1 MPVSIACQEGEAMEL
16 RVHPKM
22 KWEGY
27 SNWPP
32 AWGVAYRGGDIFPS
46 GEYGALKSVAIREGD
61 DKMPIHLELTIEH
74 SGKTASGILCC
85 DDAAVIPCL
94 YEVFSRCIGESIRK
108 IGDLEVDL

>member
-1 MPVSIACQEGEAMEL
+1 MAVSIACQQSEAMEL

-32 AWGVAYRGGDIFPS
+32 AWGGAYDD
-46 GEYGALKSVAIREGD
+46 GEDGALKSVAIREGD

-74 SGKTASGILCC
+74 SGNTASGILCC
-85 DDAAVIPCL
+85 DDAAVIPRL
-94 YEVFSRCIGESIRK
+94 YEVFSKCIGESIRK

>member
-1 MPVSIACQEGEAMEL
+1 MAVSIACQEGEAMEL

-32 AWGVAYRGGDIFPS
+32 SWGGAYGGGDIFLA
-46 GEYGALKSVAIREGD
+46 GEDAALKSVAIREGD
-61 DKMPIHLELTIEH
+61 DTMPIHLELTIEH
-74 SGKTASGILCC
+74 SGKTASGMCY

-94 YEVFSRCIGESIRK
+94 YEVFSKCLGESIRK